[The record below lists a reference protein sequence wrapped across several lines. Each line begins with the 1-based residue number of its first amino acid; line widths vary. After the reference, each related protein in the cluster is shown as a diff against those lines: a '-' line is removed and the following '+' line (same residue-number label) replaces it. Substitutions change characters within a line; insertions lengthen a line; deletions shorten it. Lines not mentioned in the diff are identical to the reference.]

1 MPHAT
6 AGFLHQE
13 ADIALSTE
21 VDFMRILLADAQA
34 KVRFAL
40 RVLLER
46 QSGFEV
52 VGEAASVEELLART
66 SASCPDVVLLDWNV
80 AGPVAAG
87 LLLALRCDCPN
98 LGVIVLSGRPEARAA
113 ALAAGAD
120 AFVSKG
126 HPPEHLMAAI
136 HRCCRD
142 IERSPAG
149 QLLPGEDALAL

>member
-1 MPHAT
+1 
-6 AGFLHQE
+6 L
-13 ADIALSTE
+13 TE

-46 QSGFEV
+46 QPGFEV
-52 VGEAASVEELLART
+52 VGEVASVEELLART
-66 SASCPDVVLLDWNV
+66 AALCPDVVLLDWNV

-87 LLLALRCDCPN
+87 LVLALRCDCPH

-126 HPPEHLMAAI
+126 NPPEHLMAAI
-136 HRCCRD
+136 HHCCQ
-142 IERSPAG
+142 SSGTVTPG
-149 QLLPGEDALAL
+149 HLLSGEDALAI

>member
-1 MPHAT
+1 
-6 AGFLHQE
+6 
-13 ADIALSTE
+13 
-21 VDFMRILLADAQA
+21 MRILLADAQA

-52 VGEAASVEELLART
+52 VAEAASVEELLART
-66 SASCPDVVLLDWNV
+66 AASCPDVVLLDWSV

-87 LLLALRCDCPN
+87 LVLALRCDCPDV
-98 LGVIVLSGRPEARAA
+98 GVIVLSGRPEARAA

-126 HPPEHLMAAI
+126 NPPEHLMAAI
-136 HRCCRD
+136 HRCCRG
-142 IERSPAG
+142 AATTATG
-149 QLLPGEDALAL
+149 HLVPGEDALAI

>member
-1 MPHAT
+1 
-6 AGFLHQE
+6 
-13 ADIALSTE
+13 
-21 VDFMRILLADAQA
+21 MRILLADAQA

-46 QSGFEV
+46 QSGIEV

-66 SASCPDVVLLDWNV
+66 AASCPDVVLLDWNV

-126 HPPEHLMAAI
+126 YPPEHLMAAI
-136 HRCCRD
+136 QRCCRST
-142 IERSPAG
+142 EMSAPG
-149 QLLPGEDALAL
+149 HLLPGEDVLAI